1 MKSCLVFVFKY
12 VHSMEMFQYSQ
23 WERSLQQSQM
33 PELHLWA
40 IVTNGLGWDVTVVS
54 AMTSASG
61 EKRE

>member
-1 MKSCLVFVFKY
+1 
-12 VHSMEMFQYSQ
+12 MEMFQYSQ

-40 IVTNGLGWDVTVVS
+40 IVTKGLGWDVTVVS

-61 EKRE
+61 GKKENKYPVKLYFAPVNL